1 MCPDLRSFCIDAAL
15 LWQTSSLYSNTQAH
29 TTLSL
34 STSLL
39 VPPFFFFPLSLFIP
53 QFPPSLP
60 FSLARL
66 KIQANPASA
75 ERPLSLIR
83 PHLGHRGSGGYHDN
97 KHPWLP
103 IRRQGPIE
111 RDCHFPG
118 TYCVYSQQQTL
129 HQYHTMGRAW
139 EGGRE
144 RNIRVLFYFFKCVL
158 CGGEPQIVLRERQF
172 ISNTEGWGWGSRV
185 FLMNT
190 VGFTKKEKISYLAQ
204 KWFCDR
210 SNGRRIGVEN

>member
-29 TTLSL
+29 TTGSV
-34 STSLL
+34 SASLL
-39 VPPFFFFPLSLFIP
+39 VPPFFFFLSPFLSFNSLPLFLSLWLFWRYR
-53 QFPPSLP
+53 Q
-60 FSLARL
+60 
-66 KIQANPASA
+66 IQ
-75 ERPLSLIR
+75 PLCWETFVFDQAWPGSQS
-83 PHLGHRGSGGYHDN
+83 SGGYHDN

-111 RDCHFPG
+111 RDCHFPE
-118 TYCVYSQQQTL
+118 TYCMYSQQQTL
-129 HQYHTMGRAW
+129 HQYHTMGRGW

-144 RNIRVLFYFFKCVL
+144 RNIRVLFFLKCLL
-158 CGGEPQIVLRERQF
+158 CGGGPQIVLRERQF

>member
-1 MCPDLRSFCIDAAL
+1 MCPDLRSFCTDAAL

-39 VPPFFFFPLSLFIP
+39 VLPSFFS
-53 QFPPSLP
+53 SLP
-60 FSLARL
+60 FYPLIPSLSSFL
-66 KIQANPASA
+66 SGSSEDTGKSSLCWETFVSDQAWPGSQ
-75 ERPLSLIR
+75 R
-83 PHLGHRGSGGYHDN
+83 SGGYHDN

-129 HQYHTMGRAW
+129 HQYHTMERGW

-144 RNIRVLFYFFKCVL
+144 RNIRVLFYFFKYVL
-158 CGGEPQIVLRERQF
+158 CGGGPQIVLRERQF